1 MSILFSREELA
12 PTLRKD
18 RPLHDLALV
27 GRHVL
32 QADLAALRVL
42 GKPLVV
48 GVHLLDLGG
57 FFDLLIGYGP
67 RGGAAH
73 DQKTNRQTSALEQRT
88 AR

>member
-1 MSILFSREELA
+1 LS
-12 PTLRKD
+12 
-18 RPLHDLALV
+18 
-27 GRHVL
+27 G
-32 QADLAALRVL
+32 
-42 GKPLVV
+42 
-48 GVHLLDLGG
+48 GVYCRQIWQRCVRLLDLVG